1 MARSL
6 EKTPKR
12 ASNIKKLLVSGAA
25 RQTPSSK
32 NNRFVTGTQ
41 GNEKIAEKMFW
52 REPIGCIGA
61 RHFLS

>member
-25 RQTPSSK
+25 QQTPSNK
-32 NNRFVTGTQ
+32 NNRFGTGMQ
-41 GNEKIAEKMFW
+41 DKEKIAKKMFW